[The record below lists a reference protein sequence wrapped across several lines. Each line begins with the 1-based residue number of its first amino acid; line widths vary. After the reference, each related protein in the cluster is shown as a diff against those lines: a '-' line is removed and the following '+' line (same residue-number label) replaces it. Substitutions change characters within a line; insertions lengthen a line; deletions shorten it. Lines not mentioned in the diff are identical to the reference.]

1 MVQSDITQTPKTFL
15 KTLSIIHLALIAG
28 QVLFAITAL
37 GIKTKHQTDVK
48 NSNEAFMF
56 IVPLL
61 ALAGFVAG
69 HMLFKQQVNKLS
81 GETSLKEKIKGYQGA
96 VIVRFALLEGPSLFA
111 IVAFL
116 LTKNLLFLLVSAL
129 IILYF
134 ISLRPTKEKT
144 ENDLNLSYEEKLN
157 FDKED
162 ESLT

>member
-1 MVQSDITQTPKTFL
+1 MVQSDIAQTPKTFL
-15 KTLSIIHLALIAG
+15 KTISIIHLALIAG

-37 GIKTKHQTDVK
+37 GIKTKHQTDVR
-48 NSNEAFMF
+48 NSNEVFMF

-69 HMLFKQQVNKLS
+69 QLLFKQQVNKLS

-111 IVAFL
+111 IAAFL
-116 LTKNLLFLLVSAL
+116 MTKNLLFLLVSGV

-134 ISLRPTKEKT
+134 ISLRPTKERT
-144 ENDLNLSYEEKLN
+144 ENDLNLSFEEKLT
-157 FDKED
+157 FGRED
-162 ESLT
+162 EILN